1 MLATVSEP
9 KQSKGMHYGFV
20 IVIVMILLMIPA
32 SLITSV
38 ASIFYSPVAKG
49 LGISVA
55 AYGVTQS
62 IVQFTTAFCAPTIF
76 SKLCRTYNIRWI
88 LVSCLLVEAVGFSV
102 RALAQNV
109 WMLYIASALLAF
121 PMSILFAFSIPLLMN
136 QWFPTKTGTMLG
148 IISAAQGLGGVIF
161 SSVGSVIIANYGWRT
176 CFWCFAAIA
185 LVFVPLAMIFI
196 RATPAEKG
204 LLPYGIEN
212 QSDSSSD
219 KPKAAPVPV
228 GISADKATHT
238 LAFYLILLAMPISNG
253 VACMSFF
260 FNSYAQSVGLSI
272 VAAGFV
278 ASMLQGGT
286 MFFKLTLGAVCDKS
300 IRLGAIYYVGSTIIS
315 LLLFLSG
322 NSQMALMAAAFLYGG
337 AYSAT
342 NLYGPLLVKN
352 VFGTKDF
359 TKIWGRVTGAST
371 LIGGISSS
379 LWGFVMQATSYDTC
393 FYIALPLLVFI
404 LVAFMVIGSKAKTLK
419 AQWSAD

>member
-1 MLATVSEP
+1 MLTNASN
-9 KQSKGMHYGFV
+9 QNKGMYYGFI

-62 IVQFTTAFCAPTIF
+62 IVQFTTAICAPTLF
-76 SKLCRTYNIRWI
+76 SKICRTYNIRWI
-88 LVSCLLVEAVGFSV
+88 LVCCLIVEAIGFSV
-102 RALAQNV
+102 RALATNV
-109 WMLYIASALLAF
+109 WMLYLASALLAF

-161 SSVGSVIIANYGWRT
+161 SSVGSLIIANYGWRM
-176 CFWCFAAIA
+176 CFWLFALIA
-185 LVFVPLAMIFI
+185 LLGTPLAMIFI

-204 LLPYGIEN
+204 LLPYGVEDNSNGNEN
-212 QSDSSSD
+212 S
-219 KPKAAPVPV
+219 KPTNVPV
-228 GISADKATHT
+228 GISAEKAIHT
-238 LAFYLILLAMPISNG
+238 LPFYLILLAMPISNG

-260 FNSYAQSVGLSI
+260 FNSYAQSIGLSI

-300 IRLGAIYYVGSTIIS
+300 IRLGGIYYVVSTIIS
-315 LLLFLSG
+315 LLLFLFG

-404 LVAFMVIGSKAKTLK
+404 LIVFIIIGGKAKTLK
-419 AQWSAD
+419 QEWTA